1 MAEWVN
7 SLVGGELR
15 RRREAAGIS
24 QSTLADALAL
34 SRSSV
39 TNIEMGRQP
48 LSLQHLYLAAQV
60 LGLSA
65 RDLLPDVGRGVRSPG
80 RHSSEAEDLLDRL
93 DAAVA

>member
-1 MAEWVN
+1 MAEWTN

-15 RRREAAGIS
+15 KRREAAGIS
-24 QSTLADALAL
+24 QSALADALQL

-48 LSLQHLYLAAQV
+48 LSVQHLYIAAQV

-65 RDLLPDVGRGVRSPG
+65 RDLLPEAGHCGRSSG
-80 RHSSEAEDLLDRL
+80 RQSKEAEDLLQRL
-93 DAAVA
+93 EASVP